1 MSEQEC
7 AAPSTVESSRH
18 DIGPGL
24 HFFSR
29 FATAIVKLVVR
40 FSDEESIELMIKSL
54 MERSTS
60 GTLAWEILKNNILVF
75 CVFFLT
81 ILCAIIVLITCIGI
95 LICRW
100 SSKDE
105 GTPNNGRIWCAGV
118 MFVLCALVTMVCL
131 ILVLS
136 TAISI
141 RTAITAIPGQVN
153 SSAIY
158 VENFTVQL
166 DTYIT
171 CTYNKQLDDMSDVV
185 EKSAKKIKKE
195 VHTLHG
201 AIDKYEKSPKNYK
214 AVFNATQLRNG
225 LAMLEKEIDTFGGQR
240 RAIHKTFENVLSNS
254 LSSVF
259 TTITNFVAGVSA
271 QSTRFLE
278 NTTFVTYMNWV
289 FLGTV
294 AVPLILLLLCLFS
307 LTLLLLRALF
317 NLCVKDP
324 ESGKRG
330 LLSRFG
336 GEVMGAAGYVA
347 MGLTVLLFIFAA
359 LAFLCAFAAVM
370 VCVGF
375 FEDKN
380 LRVFRYTDEIFMDQ
394 RKLNIRV
401 SDIFYKC
408 KNGYTF
414 FDAMDGASIMAES
427 EMKDKIHFLSIRDA
441 QAEIEK
447 GVDDDDTI
455 VDYKMIQTDT
465 EEGKLCHL
473 IGRIVSKDLRDDV
486 SAINEKVKST
496 AENLVNS
503 LVDMSPSCE
512 NIMVLWN
519 DIGYFVCKVGAQPL
533 SGIWLASLITAFV
546 SILIYQAIF
555 DATKYLKSFSTS
567 SE

>member
-1 MSEQEC
+1 MVRFSEC

-60 GTLAWEILKNNILVF
+60 GTLAWEILKNN
-75 CVFFLT
+75 
-81 ILCAIIVLITCIGI
+81 
-95 LICRW
+95 
-100 SSKDE
+100 

-254 LSSVF
+254 LSSEKEAH
-259 TTITNFVAGVSA
+259 ILRRNC
-271 QSTRFLE
+271 
-278 NTTFVTYMNWV
+278 
-289 FLGTV
+289 
-294 AVPLILLLLCLFS
+294 PLLLS
-307 LTLLLLRALF
+307 TLLEQLPDNAISLWILRPKVVVNIECCCRALF

-465 EEGKLCHL
+465 E
-473 IGRIVSKDLRDDV
+473 VSKLLQ
-486 SAINEKVKST
+486 A
-496 AENLVNS
+496 
-503 LVDMSPSCE
+503 
-512 NIMVLWN
+512 
-519 DIGYFVCKVGAQPL
+519 
-533 SGIWLASLITAFV
+533 LIVETG
-546 SILIYQAIF
+546 
-555 DATKYLKSFSTS
+555 
-567 SE
+567 

>member
-1 MSEQEC
+1 
-7 AAPSTVESSRH
+7 
-18 DIGPGL
+18 
-24 HFFSR
+24 
-29 FATAIVKLVVR
+29 
-40 FSDEESIELMIKSL
+40 
-54 MERSTS
+54 
-60 GTLAWEILKNNILVF
+60 
-75 CVFFLT
+75 
-81 ILCAIIVLITCIGI
+81 
-95 LICRW
+95 
-100 SSKDE
+100 
-105 GTPNNGRIWCAGV
+105 
-118 MFVLCALVTMVCL
+118 MVCL

-254 LSSVF
+254 LSSEELK
-259 TTITNFVAGVSA
+259 IPH
-271 QSTRFLE
+271 QLE
-278 NTTFVTYMNWV
+278 NEF
-289 FLGTV
+289 
-294 AVPLILLLLCLFS
+294 
-307 LTLLLLRALF
+307 
-317 NLCVKDP
+317 
-324 ESGKRG
+324 
-330 LLSRFG
+330 
-336 GEVMGAAGYVA
+336 
-347 MGLTVLLFIFAA
+347 
-359 LAFLCAFAAVM
+359 
-370 VCVGF
+370 
-375 FEDKN
+375 
-380 LRVFRYTDEIFMDQ
+380 
-394 RKLNIRV
+394 

-455 VDYKMIQTDT
+455 VDYKTIQTDT

-533 SGIWLASLITAFV
+533 SGIWLASRMLPSV
-546 SILIYQAIF
+546 LIYA
-555 DATKYLKSFSTS
+555 YLINRYHVC
-567 SE
+567 